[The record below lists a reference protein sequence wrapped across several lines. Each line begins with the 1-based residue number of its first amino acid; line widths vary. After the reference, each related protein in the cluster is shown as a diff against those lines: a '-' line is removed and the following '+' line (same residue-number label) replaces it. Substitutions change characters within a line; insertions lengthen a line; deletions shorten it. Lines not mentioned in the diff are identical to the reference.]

1 MGFDNSTTIL
11 FNPSR
16 VANLSRFAE
25 LYIWKWNGYTL
36 TNCERIEA
44 IEIFAMKISA
54 LFATLSPI

>member
-1 MGFDNSTTIL
+1 MKIMVIPLSSSATLNWF
-11 FNPSR
+11 
-16 VANLSRFAE
+16 SRFAE
-25 LYIWKWNGYTL
+25 IYIWKWNGYIL